1 MPCSCPMFW
10 IDETITALIFGT
22 FGYISN
28 SFEQLEDNVAL
39 NFSISARVSQKISSY
54 DIIW

>member
-10 IDETITALIFGT
+10 IDENVTALIFGI

-39 NFSISARVSQKISSY
+39 NFSISARVSQKISFY
-54 DIIW
+54 DI

>member
-10 IDETITALIFGT
+10 IDMNVTALIFCI

-39 NFSISARVSQKISSY
+39 NFYIIARVSQKISLY
-54 DIIW
+54 DI